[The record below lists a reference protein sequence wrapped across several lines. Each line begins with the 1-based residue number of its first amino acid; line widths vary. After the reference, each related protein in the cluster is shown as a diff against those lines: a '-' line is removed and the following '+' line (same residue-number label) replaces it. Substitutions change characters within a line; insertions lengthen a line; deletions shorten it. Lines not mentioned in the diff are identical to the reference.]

1 MESIYRKLRELSRNG
16 ETVAV
21 ATVVEVKGSAP
32 REVGAKMIVHPSGQH
47 VGTIGGGYGEAKV
60 IRVAKSVIEN
70 GKPVMVRIELTHEI
84 SMESSGIC
92 GGVMHVFVERW
103 QPGWNALDALY
114 RSIEHRERVALVTV
128 IRSSE
133 PKKVGNR
140 TVVWLDRPVGGGL
153 GLDGREH
160 QVLADAVEGLRERKH
175 RILRYPEQEL
185 EVFVE
190 VQRRPPRLVI
200 VGSGH
205 VAVPLAELA
214 TMCDFGVTVIDDRPQ
229 FANKER
235 FPTADQILVADLQQA
250 VREMAMDEED
260 TYIVLVTRGH
270 TLDVAC
276 LLEIIDRPLA
286 YIGMIGSRRRVRGVF
301 QLLEQENGIPREK
314 LNRVYAPI
322 GLPLAARTPAEI
334 AVSIMGEVINVY
346 RGGEAVS
353 FSDGERDKSGE

>member
-1 MESIYRKLRELSRNG
+1 MESIYRKLQELFRNG
-16 ETVAV
+16 ERVAV

-32 REVGAKMIVHPSGQH
+32 REVGAKMIVHPSGQQD
-47 VGTIGGGYGEAKV
+47 GTIGGGYGEAKV
-60 IRVAKSVIEN
+60 IRAAKGVNKN
-70 GKPVMVRIELTHEI
+70 GRPAMVRIELTHEI

-92 GGVMHVFVERW
+92 GGVMLVFVERW
-103 QPGWNALDALY
+103 QAGWDAFDALY
-114 RSIEHRERVALVTV
+114 QSIEHRERVALVTV
-128 IRSSE
+128 IRSPE
-133 PKKVGNR
+133 PNKVGNR
-140 TVVWLDRPVGGGL
+140 AVVWLDRPVGGGL
-153 GLDGREH
+153 GLDGLEQ
-160 QVLADAVEGLRERKH
+160 QVLADAVDSLRERKH
-175 RILRYPEQEL
+175 RILHYPDQEL

-190 VQRRPPRLVI
+190 VQRRPARMVI

-214 TMCDFGVTVIDDRPQ
+214 ALCDFGVTVIDDRPE

-250 VREMAMDEED
+250 VREMEMDED

-276 LLEIIDRPLA
+276 LQEIIDRPLA

-301 QLLEQENGIPREK
+301 QLLEQENGTPREK

-346 RGGEAVS
+346 RGGVAVS
-353 FSDGERDKSGE
+353 FSDGERDKSTN